1 MYTGHVYNYE
11 GTPLSGIKVT
21 DGLNVSITDE
31 SGAYELCGWERANV
45 ISVGTLTLYHDD
57 WFRYIDKGHSVY
69 DFYITPAKERSQSS
83 FAHISDTEIHLDNAS
98 IVFFCKKRLLQ

>member
-1 MYTGHVYNYE
+1 MEGHLTMYTGHVYNYE

-45 ISVGTLTLYHDD
+45 ISEGTLTLYHDD
-57 WFRYIDKGHSVY
+57 WFRYIDKGH
-69 DFYITPAKERSQSS
+69 FYSFSTKNLGPARL
-83 FAHISDTEIHLDNAS
+83 FLFP
-98 IVFFCKKRLLQ
+98 FFIPYLLYP